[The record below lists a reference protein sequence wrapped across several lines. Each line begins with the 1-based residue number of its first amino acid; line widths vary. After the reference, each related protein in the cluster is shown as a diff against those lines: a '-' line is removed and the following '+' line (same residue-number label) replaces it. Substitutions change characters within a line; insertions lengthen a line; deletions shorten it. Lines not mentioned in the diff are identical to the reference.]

1 MKVSR
6 KAISQIAIEVNRS
19 KLTSTAAS
27 SQEQD
32 RPFRRWSNMI
42 HVVKSLCRP
51 HSLAPLALFFILA
64 GPVATVASSQPHS
77 SVATINGTAIYESDL
92 VGVEPQL
99 RKQEYELKRK
109 ALDSVLPIKLLEAEA
124 ARLGVSVEE
133 LVSREVN
140 SKVSDPPGQEVEAFY
155 LGQQDRIQR
164 PFSEVEAQMWSA
176 LRQARLTQARQEYV
190 NGLRQ
195 KADVVILLD
204 QPRTEIAPDQ
214 APARLKGPVGA
225 PVRIVE
231 FSDFECPYC
240 RSVQE
245 TIRRVLAKYQGQ
257 ASLDFRDFPLNNLH
271 PRAQLAAEASR
282 CAAEQGK
289 FWEYHDRLFEG
300 KLEVADLKG
309 HAKAIGLNSQT
320 FDACLDGRKQQEA
333 VDQDVME
340 GRAAGVGGTPAFFIN
355 GIALIG
361 GQPASAFEQIIED
374 ELRRKR

>member
-6 KAISQIAIEVNRS
+6 KAISHIAIEVNRS
-19 KLTSTAAS
+19 RLTSTAAS
-27 SQEQD
+27 SREQD
-32 RPFRRWSNMI
+32 RSFRRWSNMI
-42 HVVKSLCRP
+42 HVVESLCRP
-51 HSLAPLALFFILA
+51 HSLASLALFFILA
-64 GPVATVASSQPHS
+64 GPVAIVAWSQPHS

-99 RKQEYELKRK
+99 RKEEYEVKRK
-109 ALDSVLPIKLLEAEA
+109 ALDSLLPIKLLEAEA

-164 PFSEVEAQMWSA
+164 PFSEVKAQMWSA

-190 NGLRQ
+190 KGLRQ

-214 APARLKGPVGA
+214 APTRLKGPVGA

-257 ASLDFRDFPLNNLH
+257 ASLAFRDFPLNNLH
-271 PRAQLAAEASR
+271 PAGAQLAAEASR

-300 KLEVADLKG
+300 KLEVAR
-309 HAKAIGLNSQT
+309 S
-320 FDACLDGRKQQEA
+320 
-333 VDQDVME
+333 
-340 GRAAGVGGTPAFFIN
+340 
-355 GIALIG
+355 
-361 GQPASAFEQIIED
+361 
-374 ELRRKR
+374 